1 MDSFIDASKNM
12 WGVFFI
18 KFNRFNPKINT
29 VKGCIL
35 DCHFQLNMQETGYMC
50 THLGYISFLSKK
62 NRIPRVFFLTR
73 HIEYSLLLFPNDIKL
88 NICIGGF
95 FCRISN
101 KMSKMIYF
109 LYNSPIDYT
118 LI

>member
-12 WGVFFI
+12 WGFFFI

-35 DCHFQLNMQETGYMC
+35 DCHFQLTMQETGYMC
-50 THLGYISFLSKK
+50 THLGYISFLSKQ
-62 NRIPRVFFLTR
+62 NRIPRVFLLTR

-88 NICIGGF
+88 NICIGGIF
-95 FCRISN
+95 VGFQIRCQ
-101 KMSKMIYF
+101 K
-109 LYNSPIDYT
+109 
-118 LI
+118 